1 MICPRCG
8 AATWNYN
15 TGAGTRMC
23 VNGHQTDENGTDIP
37 FTATYTQASVPVAVP
52 PTPSPVIVKGAS
64 NRAVAVIVAIA
75 VVLTQVVERLV
86 S

>member
-1 MICPRCG
+1 MICP
-8 AATWNYN
+8 AA
-15 TGAGTRMC
+15 GPRLGTTTPGRARMC

-64 NRAVAVIVAIA
+64 NRAVAVIVASLL
-75 VVLTQVVERLV
+75 LTQVVERLV